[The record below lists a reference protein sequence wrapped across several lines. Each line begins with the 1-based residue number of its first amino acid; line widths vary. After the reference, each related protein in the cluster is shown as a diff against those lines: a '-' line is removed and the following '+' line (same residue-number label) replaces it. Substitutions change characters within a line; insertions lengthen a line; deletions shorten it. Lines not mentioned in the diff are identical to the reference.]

1 MSRISFGDRLHYRF
15 DNIMSRGAI
24 ATIAWLLIISIT
36 LILFFTCLVFVTSID
51 PEGRGFLEMGWATM
65 MRAIDPGTMADDAGN
80 WTFMILMLMVTLSGI
95 FTVSILIGIL
105 TAGIEEKLE
114 NLRKGRSFVAETGHT
129 VILGWSTQV
138 FTILSELIIAGE
150 NQKRSCIAILADT
163 DKIEMDN
170 EIADNVGRAKN
181 TVIVTRTGSPLDRN
195 DLKIVN
201 IEDARSI
208 IILAGAD
215 ETGDIEIVKTILALT
230 NTASRRREPYHIVAP
245 IRDRRNLEVARMV
258 GGDEVQFVLAGEVI
272 SRIAAQTCR
281 QSGLSVVYT
290 ELLDFGGDEIYF
302 QEEPTLVGKTFGDA
316 LFAYEESALM
326 GIRFADEHIVLNP
339 PMDTVLKAGDMVIAI
354 SEDDDTV
361 VPSTDRDISIDAP
374 VIRQNEPEKP
384 GPERTL
390 VLGWNRRAPLIVREM
405 DNYVAPGSEIMVVAE
420 REGITDQE
428 FADRFRDLDLRN
440 NTLSYRRDDTADRV
454 VLENLDVGSYDHIV
468 LLSYTDR
475 FSPETADA
483 QTLVTLLH
491 LRDIQSRIGTHLSI
505 VSEMQDIR
513 NLELA
518 ETAKADDFIV
528 SDNLISLMLSQI
540 SENKEL
546 KRVFDDLFDPDG
558 SEIYLKPAADYVQ
571 IGHPV
576 NFYTVLEAAKRK
588 NEVAIGYR
596 LADLAF
602 EAEYAYGVFVNPKK
616 SETLTFSIDDR
627 IIVLAED

>member
-1 MSRISFGDRLHYRF
+1 MSRISLGDRFRYRF

-24 ATIAWLLIISIT
+24 ATIAWLLIISIL
-36 LILFFTCLVFVTSID
+36 LIFFFATLVFFTSID
-51 PEGRGFLEMGWATM
+51 PEGRGFLDMAWATM

-80 WTFMILMLMVTLSGI
+80 WTFMILMLLVTLSGI

-129 VILGWSTQV
+129 VILGWSSQV
-138 FTILSELIIAGE
+138 FTVLSELTIANE
-150 NQKRSCIAILADT
+150 NQRRSCIVILADK
-163 DKIEMDN
+163 DKIEMDD
-170 EIADNVGRAKN
+170 EIADNVGRSKN
-181 TVIVTRTGSPLDRN
+181 TIIVTRTGSPLDRN
-195 DLKIVN
+195 DLRIVN

-215 ETGDIEIVKTILALT
+215 ETGDIEVVKTILALT
-230 NTASRRREPYHIVAP
+230 NTGARREEPYHIVAP
-245 IRDRRNLEVARMV
+245 IRNRRNLEVARMV
-258 GGDEVQFVLAGEVI
+258 GGDEVQLVLAGDVI

-290 ELLDFGGDEIYF
+290 ELLDFDGDEIYF
-302 QEEPTLVGKTFGDA
+302 QEEPAIVDKSFGEA
-316 LFAYEESALM
+316 LFAYEDSALM
-326 GIRFADEHIVLNP
+326 GIRHADGTIVLNP
-339 PMDTVLKAGDMVIAI
+339 PMETVIKPGDMIIAV

-361 VPSTDRDISIDAP
+361 IPSVGIDISIDESA
-374 VIRQNEPEKP
+374 IRRGMPEKP

-405 DNYVAPGSEIMVVAE
+405 DNYVAPGSEILVVAE

-428 FADRFRDLDLRN
+428 FTDRFRDLDLKN
-440 NTLSYRRDDTADRV
+440 NTLSYRRADTADRA
-454 VLENLDVGSYDHIV
+454 VLESLDVASFNHIV

-491 LRDIQSRIGTHLSI
+491 LRDIQTRLATHLSI

-513 NLELA
+513 NLDLA

-540 SENKEL
+540 SENREL
-546 KRVFDDLFDPDG
+546 MRVFEDLFDPDG

-571 IGHPV
+571 TGHPV
-576 NFYTVLEAAKRK
+576 NFYTILEAARRK

-596 LADLAF
+596 LHDLAF

-616 SETLTFSIDDR
+616 SETLTFSVDDR

>member
-1 MSRISFGDRLHYRF
+1 
-15 DNIMSRGAI
+15 MSRGAI
-24 ATIAWLLIISIT
+24 ATIAWLLIISII
-36 LILFFTCLVFVTSID
+36 LILFFATLVFLTSID

-80 WTFMILMLMVTLSGI
+80 WIFMILMLMVTLSGI

-129 VILGWSTQV
+129 VILGWSSQV
-138 FTILSELIIAGE
+138 FTILSELMIANE
-150 NQKRSCIAILADT
+150 NQKRACIVILADM
-163 DKIEMDN
+163 DKIEMDD
-170 EIADNVGRAKN
+170 EIADNVGRTKN
-181 TVIVTRTGSPLDRN
+181 TVIVTRSGSPLDRN
-195 DLKIVN
+195 DLRIIN

-215 ETGDIEIVKTILALT
+215 ETGDIEVVKTILALT
-230 NTASRRREPYHIVAP
+230 NTAARREEPYHIVAP
-245 IRDRRNLEVARMV
+245 IRNRRNLEVARMV
-258 GGDEVQFVLAGEVI
+258 GGDEVQLVLAGEVI

-290 ELLDFGGDEIYF
+290 ELLDFSGDEIYF
-302 QEEPTLVGKTFGDA
+302 QEEPTLVGKTFGDS
-316 LFAYEESALM
+316 LFAYEESTLM
-326 GIRFADEHIVLNP
+326 GIRFADGSIVLNP
-339 PMDTVLKAGDMVIAI
+339 PMHTVLKAGDMIIAI

-361 VPSTDRDISIDAP
+361 VPSTDTDISIDVQIITEGVP
-374 VIRQNEPEKP
+374 KKP
-384 GPERTL
+384 GTERTL
-390 VLGWNRRAPLIVREM
+390 MLGWNRRAPLIVREM

-428 FADRFRDLDLRN
+428 FADRFRDLDLKN
-440 NTLSYRRDDTADRV
+440 NTLSYRRDDTADRT
-454 VLENLDVGSYDHIV
+454 VLESLDVASYDHIV

-475 FSPETADA
+475 FTSETADA

-491 LRDIQSRIGTHLSI
+491 LRDIQTRIGTHLSI

-540 SENKEL
+540 SENREL

-571 IGHPV
+571 TGHPV
-576 NFYTVLEAAKRK
+576 NFYTVVEAAKRRS
-588 NEVAIGYR
+588 EVAIGYR

-602 EAEYAYGVFVNPKK
+602 EAEYDYGVFVNPKK